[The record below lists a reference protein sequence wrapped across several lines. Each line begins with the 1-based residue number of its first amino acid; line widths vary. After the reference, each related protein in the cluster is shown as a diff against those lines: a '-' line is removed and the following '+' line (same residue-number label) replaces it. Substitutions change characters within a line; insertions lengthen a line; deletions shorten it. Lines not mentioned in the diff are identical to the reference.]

1 MTASRNASGFAVALA
16 IIALAPAPAFAADYT
31 TDAPPP
37 LPRVQSVTPLG
48 LVLQNPVVNARDNA
62 QSALFRGKSIWTFGD
77 TSMSVPGTRNKFWD
91 DNSLSWTTDLDA
103 SAGIMLDHDLVDSTG
118 APREFLP
125 YTPAEARYNY
135 THDKAHCTAKPC
147 GAEVALWAQQVVPDE
162 ARNRLLLFY
171 VEIQRINGQPDW
183 TTLGAGIAV
192 MTADGKVTRPVQ
204 NPGSS
209 RPQLLWDNADGGY
222 IWGSVVVADML
233 YAYQCVPNWV
243 VMECNVGRV
252 PLANALVKSQWRYYA
267 ADGSWS
273 ANEADAVKLFE
284 GGAAGNSVF
293 YNDYLGAYMAIY
305 AQPFSDDVMY
315 RVADNPWGPWS
326 DAALLFTGQAGW
338 NGTNNYAAFAHPEFS
353 TGDGQV
359 QYITY
364 VHTTGFLRQE
374 LPLTKVVF
382 ERP

>member
-1 MTASRNASGFAVALA
+1 
-16 IIALAPAPAFAADYT
+16 
-31 TDAPPP
+31 
-37 LPRVQSVTPLG
+37 
-48 LVLQNPVVNARDNA
+48 
-62 QSALFRGKSIWTFGD
+62 
-77 TSMSVPGTRNKFWD
+77 
-91 DNSLSWTTDLDA
+91 
-103 SAGIMLDHDLVDSTG
+103 
-118 APREFLP
+118 
-125 YTPAEARYNY
+125 
-135 THDKAHCTAKPC
+135 
-147 GAEVALWAQQVVPDE
+147 VPDE

-233 YAYQCVPNWV
+233 SAYQCVPIWV
-243 VMECNVGRV
+243 VRECNVGRV

>member
-1 MTASRNASGFAVALA
+1 MNAARNASMFPLA
-16 IIALAPAPAFAADYT
+16 IALLALAPAPAFAAS
-31 TDAPPP
+31 AAPP
-37 LPRVQSVTPLG
+37 LPLVQSVTPLG
-48 LVLQNPVVNARDNA
+48 LVHQNPVVNARDNA
-62 QSALFRGKSIWTFGD
+62 QSAWFKGKSIWTFGD
-77 TSMSVPGTRNKFWD
+77 TSMTVPGARDKFWD
-91 DNSLSWTTDLDA
+91 NNSLSWTTNRDA
-103 SAGIMLDHDLVDSTG
+103 SAGITLDHDLVDATG

-125 YTPAEARYNY
+125 YTAAEARYNY

-171 VEIQRINGQPDW
+171 IEIQRINGQPDW
-183 TTLGAGIAV
+183 TTLGSGIAV
-192 MTADGKVTRPVQ
+192 MTPDGKVTRPVQ

-284 GGAAGNSVF
+284 GGAAGNSIF
-293 YNDYLGAYMAIY
+293 YNAYLGTYMAIY
-305 AQPFSDDVMY
+305 AQPFTDDIMY

-326 DAALLFTGQAGW
+326 DAGLLFTGQPGW